1 MDRRQFIMSTTSA
14 SFVSAV
20 RLADLPAKNK
30 PSRSKKAMTLGFSTY
45 GAKTLTTEA
54 AIDAIDEIG
63 FDSIEITIWSDWDAN
78 PETMARPRRK
88 AIRKRLQDRGLQLT
102 SLMEHLH
109 IDDDKRS
116 TGQRLER
123 LKIAAE
129 LAHDLSPDHPP
140 LLQTTIGGGGHWA
153 EKRDGYIAEINQ
165 WNKVAKKHDLV
176 IAVKP
181 HRGGA
186 FSRPDE
192 AVELI
197 GKLGHPKRIRMCYD
211 YSHYDFRDMTL
222 EGTIRTSLP
231 HVGHIAV
238 KDAIRRDK
246 AIRFVLP
253 GQGGRI
259 NYAKLVSMFHKG
271 GYRDD
276 VCVEVSGQVWSQP
289 GYDPIQAARASYQH
303 LSAAFAE
310 AKVKRAN

>member
-102 SLMEHLH
+102 SLMEPLH

-140 LLQTTIGGGGHWA
+140 LLQTTIGGGGNWA

-192 AVELI
+192 DFELI
-197 GKLGHPKRIRMCYD
+197 GSI
-211 YSHYDFRDMTL
+211 
-222 EGTIRTSLP
+222 I
-231 HVGHIAV
+231 
-238 KDAIRRDK
+238 
-246 AIRFVLP
+246 
-253 GQGGRI
+253 
-259 NYAKLVSMFHKG
+259 
-271 GYRDD
+271 
-276 VCVEVSGQVWSQP
+276 
-289 GYDPIQAARASYQH
+289 
-303 LSAAFAE
+303 
-310 AKVKRAN
+310 